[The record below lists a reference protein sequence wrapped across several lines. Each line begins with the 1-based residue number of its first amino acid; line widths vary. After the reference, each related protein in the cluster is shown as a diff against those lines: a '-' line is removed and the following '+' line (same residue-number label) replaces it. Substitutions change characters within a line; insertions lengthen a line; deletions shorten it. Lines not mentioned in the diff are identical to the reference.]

1 VKYFSPTTSTGIVRV
16 GREQYRV
23 VWVALTFLKEFKGQ
37 PCIISVVHVSGTI
50 KKAEIEAMKRANRA
64 IQQVSVEQRDH
75 MMADETMTDDY
86 VES

>member
-16 GREQYRV
+16 GREQYRL
-23 VWVALTFLKEFKGQ
+23 VWAALTFLKEIKGQ

-64 IQQVSVEQRDH
+64 IQQVSVEQRED
-75 MMADETMTDDY
+75 MMLDETMTDDN